1 MRIINSILCSAAF
14 MAFGFA
20 QAQTLPSVIDRQVQ
34 GTNLHMNVNPMA
46 LEQTLD
52 YGLQAIQDN
61 AEGIL
66 RNSQTPMSVSYW
78 GGVSSDTL
86 TRGITMTD
94 LSFTYTDSTY
104 FFLDS
109 LSTLSS
115 SFPDWKSIGV
125 VPGVYQV
132 KTNIQVTTSDSPAN
146 PDTLYSFAGGA
157 VSSERLAILFGGELP
172 PLYDEFGP
180 TLLIADLLSDLSVP
194 QFLPADTSV
203 SIQSSNVIT
212 VSDSAMI
219 SPLVLDDDFWYILP
233 GPGAGGPGAGS
244 PAPAPELELNMTKM
258 TIVRLGDAV
267 GFDKKWGYSND

>member
-1 MRIINSILCSAAF
+1 

-109 LSTLSS
+109 LSTLSP

-132 KTNIQVTTSDSPAN
+132 LTNMNVRTSDSPAN

-172 PLYDEFGP
+172 PLYDELGL
-180 TLLIADLLSDLSVP
+180 TVLIPDLLSDLSVP
-194 QFLPADTSV
+194 QSIPPDTTV
-203 SIQSSNVIT
+203 MIQSSNVIT

-219 SPLVLDDDFWYILP
+219 SPVVLDEDFLNILVNLFA
-233 GPGAGGPGAGS
+233 GPGTGSSS
-244 PAPAPELELNMTKM
+244 PAPAPELELNMTKV
-258 TIVRLGDAV
+258 TIARLGDAV
-267 GFDKKWGYSND
+267 DFDKKWGYFND

>member
-1 MRIINSILCSAAF
+1 

-78 GGVSSDTL
+78 GESSDTL
-86 TRGITMTD
+86 TRGITMTE
-94 LSFTYTDSTY
+94 LAFTFSDSTY

-157 VSSERLAILFGGELP
+157 VSSERLAILFGGDIP
-172 PLYDEFGP
+172 PLYDQFGP
-180 TLLIADLLSDLSVP
+180 MLLITDLLTDLSAP

-203 SIQSSNVIT
+203 FIQSSNVIT

-267 GFDKKWGYSND
+267 GFDKKWGYFND

>member
-1 MRIINSILCSAAF
+1 
-14 MAFGFA
+14 
-20 QAQTLPSVIDRQVQ
+20 
-34 GTNLHMNVNPMA
+34 
-46 LEQTLD
+46 
-52 YGLQAIQDN
+52 
-61 AEGIL
+61 
-66 RNSQTPMSVSYW
+66 
-78 GGVSSDTL
+78 
-86 TRGITMTD
+86 MTD

-132 KTNIQVTTSDSPAN
+132 LTNMNVRTSDSPAN

-172 PLYDEFGP
+172 SLYDEFGP